1 MSEAVVS
8 VERLVNRFGEQ
19 TVHDGL
25 SLQVE
30 RDEIFSIIG
39 GSGSGKSV
47 LLRTLLGLRQP
58 TAGRIRV
65 LGHAI
70 DEGRRPPFGSIGA
83 VFQQGAL
90 WSQLTVCE
98 NVMFPILQHTRI
110 STRTCRELAG
120 LKLSMTGLTRPAFD
134 KLPAEISGGMRKRAA
149 LARALALDP
158 SLIFLDEPT
167 AGLDP
172 LAATEFDELLEY
184 LCRNLDL
191 TVVMITHDLDS
202 LFRLSDRVAV
212 LVDAKARVGTLDE
225 VRRSDHPWIRNYFGD
240 PRARVASGIG
250 EAIESAD

>member
-1 MSEAVVS
+1 MSDTVVS
-8 VERLVNRFGEQ
+8 VEGLVNRFGEQ
-19 TVHDGL
+19 TVHDNL
-25 SLQVE
+25 SLQVQ

-47 LLRTLLGLRQP
+47 LLRTLLGLQPP

-65 LGHAI
+65 LGRAI
-70 DEGRRPPFGSIGA
+70 HDGEQPPFERIGA

-90 WSQLTVCE
+90 WSQLSVCE
-98 NVMFPILQHTRI
+98 NVMFPIQQHTRV
-110 STRTCRELAG
+110 STRTCRELAE
-120 LKLSMTGLTRPAFD
+120 LKLRMTGLGREAFD
-134 KLPAEISGGMRKRAA
+134 KRPAEISGGMRKRAG

-158 SLIFLDEPT
+158 VLIFLDEPT

-172 LAATEFDELLEY
+172 LAATEFDRLLEY

-212 LVDAKARVGTLDE
+212 LVDGGARVGTLDE

-250 EAIESAD
+250 EALESAD